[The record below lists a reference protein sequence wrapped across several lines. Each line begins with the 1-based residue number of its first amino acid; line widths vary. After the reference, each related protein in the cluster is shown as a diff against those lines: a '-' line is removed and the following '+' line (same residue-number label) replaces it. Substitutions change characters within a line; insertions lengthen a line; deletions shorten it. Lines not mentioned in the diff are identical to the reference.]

1 MTLLYVGL
9 TRGQYFM
16 TFSQRMFITTLIRDL
31 WAHTSIKLGTLSV
44 LAWEFIYFPLQSA

>member
-9 TRGQYFM
+9 TRGRYFM
-16 TFSQRMFITTLIRDL
+16 TISQRMFVTSLIRDL

-44 LAWEFIYFPLQSA
+44 LAFVTGSLSIFL